1 MPMGPA
7 ARDRH
12 RKSTREGEARLKGG
26 GKRGLSRHRE
36 VVSAGTRLDQGV
48 GREYL
53 VGKVN
58 DERDGHRATGY
69 DGDRMSEGQ

>member
-1 MPMGPA
+1 
-7 ARDRH
+7 
-12 RKSTREGEARLKGG
+12 
-26 GKRGLSRHRE
+26 LSRHRE